1 MGWSSRDNNL
11 RRRVNPDS
19 SKPKDVPTPSKPTST
34 PESKKPSIFSLENK
48 PIDLSGIDERSA
60 KNVATLHH
68 KVQQLFRNWI
78 AECQVLAKVY
88 GYEYKAI
95 SGNRTWDEQAKLYSQ
110 GRTTA
115 GKIVTNARP
124 GYSNHNFGLAVD
136 MGVFKD
142 GKYLDAAR
150 PSESEAFHR
159 KAADIAKKYDI
170 EWGGDWKT
178 FKDFPHFEYKIGKTL
193 AQMRDLIKEGKDIFV

>member
-95 SGNRTWDEQAKLYSQ
+95 SGNRTWDEQAKIYAQ
-110 GRTTA
+110 GRSA
-115 GKIVTNARP
+115 PGKIVTNAKP
-124 GYSNHNFGLAVD
+124 GYSNHNYGIAVD
-136 MGVFKD
+136 MGVFKE
-142 GKYLDAAR
+142 GKYLDGSK
-150 PSESEAFHR
+150 PSEAEAFHR
-159 KAADIAKKYDI
+159 KAAEVAAKYNI
-170 EWGGDWKT
+170 EWGGSWKS
-178 FKDFPHFEYKIGKTL
+178 FKDYPHFEYRTGKTL
-193 AQMRDLIKEGKDIFV
+193 SQLRQLVTEGKDIFA